1 MTLQYVTN
9 TEGVPVAVQIPLL
22 EWEKLM
28 QELGELRRKIE
39 VLQGIKEGII
49 EVRKARKEKRKLQ
62 TLTDFLNEC

>member
-9 TEGVPVAVQIPLL
+9 TEGVPVAVRIPLL

-62 TLTDFLNEC
+62 TLTDFLNVY

>member
-1 MTLQYVTN
+1 MLRTQKVC
-9 TEGVPVAVQIPLL
+9 LL
-22 EWEKLM
+22 LFKFLYWNGLM

-62 TLTDFLNEC
+62 TLTDFLNAC

>member
-62 TLTDFLNEC
+62 TLTDFLNAC